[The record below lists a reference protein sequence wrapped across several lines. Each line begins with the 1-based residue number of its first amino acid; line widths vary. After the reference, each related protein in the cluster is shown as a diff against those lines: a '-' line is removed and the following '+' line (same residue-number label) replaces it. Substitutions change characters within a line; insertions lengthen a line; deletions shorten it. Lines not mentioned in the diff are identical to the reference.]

1 MKKKW
6 MNFGLLC
13 EKLFC
18 YMNRTCLSY
27 ILMHCDVSLFWSSR
41 MYYFKNKICIL
52 TTYDFTLN
60 DLIQN
65 NAITNLK
72 FFHDKK
78 KNKIIKCKSECYSVS
93 IKFFF
98 FFSLIFSYTDYI
110 IIIKY

>member
-1 MKKKW
+1 M
-6 MNFGLLC
+6 
-13 EKLFC
+13 
-18 YMNRTCLSY
+18 
-27 ILMHCDVSLFWSSR
+27 
-41 MYYFKNKICIL
+41 
-52 TTYDFTLN
+52 TYDFTLN

-98 FFSLIFSYTDYI
+98 PLYFHMQI
-110 IIIKY
+110 ILRAEYFIIKLLKY